1 MRTTQSALSTEQGR
15 VSRAHA
21 KWNEDR
27 SSLERAKDAL
37 AAALAQI
44 EEAESRALD

>member
-1 MRTTQSALSTEQGR
+1 
-15 VSRAHA
+15 VSRARA
-21 KWNEDR
+21 KWAEDR

-44 EEAESRALD
+44 EEAETRSLE